1 MCNYLSF
8 LLLADSN
15 LDRWPAALPVRRRLE
30 RQLSPPHCSA
40 HEQQTHPGSDSISL
54 VSSEGRSLVSLEAV
68 RQAIF
73 GALKAVQQGIG
84 LQELE
89 TTLRHCYQ
97 AVLHYLP
104 VASPELPH
112 RSCLLQHLLWPP
124 RHSPHM
130 KLKHRSSAMLSSWCL
145 AST

>member
-1 MCNYLSF
+1 MCDYLSF

-30 RQLSPPHCSA
+30 WQLSPPHCSA
-40 HEQQTHPGSDSISL
+40 HAQQTHPCSDSISL
-54 VSSEGRSLVSLEAV
+54 VSSEGCSWVSLEAV

-73 GALKAVQQGIG
+73 DSLKAVQQGIG
-84 LQELE
+84 LQELGM
-89 TTLRHCYQ
+89 TLRYCYH

-104 VASPELPH
+104 VASPVLPQ

-124 RHSPHM
+124 RHSPPM
-130 KLKHRSSAMLSSWCL
+130 ILKHRSSAMLSSWCL
-145 AST
+145 VST